1 MKFSIEQK
9 LDKLDVGI
17 EDGGAYRHVLI
28 SEDTEDGLFFDF
40 KSWSNNRE
48 HLEFDKFIGRKVRIT
63 IETID

>member
-9 LDKLDVGI
+9 IDKLDVGI
-17 EDGGAYRHVLI
+17 EDRGAFRHVLI
-28 SEDTEDGLFFDF
+28 SEDDDNGMFFDF
-40 KSWSNNRE
+40 KSWNDNGE